1 MTQRA
6 CEVCGEMADQ
16 AKAFCP
22 SCGHA
27 FVAEQKREQP
37 SEFEQMDGTQQ
48 FGKTM
53 YNQMLSDMGLNL
65 KAPRDK
71 PRVQVIQALPV
82 AEPKR
87 EVPAPAPPPI
97 AATTDEKRSNKLL
110 IFTIIAAV
118 LILGFLVVLVAA
130 VLLWLRFG

>member
-1 MTQRA
+1 MVD
-6 CEVCGEMADQ
+6 E

-27 FVAEQKREQP
+27 FVAEQTRDQP
-37 SEFEQMDGTQQ
+37 SEFESMDGTQQ

-65 KAPRDK
+65 KAPREK
-71 PRVQVIQALPV
+71 PRVQVLQAIPA

-87 EVPAPAPPPI
+87 EAPPAQPS
-97 AATTDEKRSNKLL
+97 AAAVPPPGEKKSNKLL
-110 IFTIIAAV
+110 IFGIIAAF